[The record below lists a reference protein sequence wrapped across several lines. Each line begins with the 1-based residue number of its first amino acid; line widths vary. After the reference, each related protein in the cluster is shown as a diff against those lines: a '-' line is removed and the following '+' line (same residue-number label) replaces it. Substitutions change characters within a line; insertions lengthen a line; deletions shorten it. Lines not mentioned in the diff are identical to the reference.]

1 MEVLTFLAILFS
13 PLIAVQAT
21 QWLNKSKEA
30 NARRID
36 VFGKLMATRAIT
48 TSPAHVEALN
58 RIDIEFYSKKNKYKK
73 VLDAWKIYHDHLCNY
88 SKEVDENENDL
99 KIWSNKN
106 PELLTKLLYEMSQA
120 LGYDFDEVTIKRGHY
135 FPRGLEDLHGD
146 QFIIRKGLADI
157 FSGKTLFPVLTIDKE
172 QLEKQQAIN
181 EESKKL
187 KSG

>member
-21 QWLNKSKEA
+21 QWLNKGKEA
-30 NARRID
+30 HARRID

-48 TSPAHVEALN
+48 ASPAHVEALN

-73 VLDAWKIYHDHLCNY
+73 VIGAWKKHHDHLCNY
-88 SKEVDENENDL
+88 SATVDENENDL
-99 KIWSNKN
+99 KIWADKN

-135 FPRGLEDLHGD
+135 FPRGLGELQDD
-146 QFIIRKGLADI
+146 QLIVKKHEILPKI
-157 FSGKTLFPVLTIDKE
+157 
-172 QLEKQQAIN
+172 Q
-181 EESKKL
+181 SKIPH
-187 KSG
+187 SFT